1 MRAKDFVKNNVAYHQ
16 ELNPVAW
23 DNNAMVPEVRE
34 RLLEIAERFV
44 HYLEIPNFKVEDVV
58 LTGSMANYN
67 WTKFSDFDI
76 HVVTHYTDLQCDD
89 LAEAFYRA
97 KKKIWND
104 EHDITIYGYDTE
116 LYVEDIAEP
125 PVSEGVYSILH
136 DQWINTPNYNP
147 PTINS
152 AAVNAKVMDLKKQID
167 VAISTA
173 DDPEDLKRI
182 TDKIRKMRRAGLDSG
197 GEFSVENL
205 AFKVLRN
212 MKYLDKL
219 SKAYHQQQ
227 DDQLSLK

>member
-1 MRAKDFVKNNVAYHQ
+1 MRAKDFVRNNVAYHK

-23 DNNAMVPEVRE
+23 EGNRMIPEVRE

-44 HYLEIPNFKVEDVV
+44 SYLEIPNFTVEDVV
-58 LTGSMANYN
+58 LTGSNANYN
-67 WTKFSDFDI
+67 WTKFSDFDV
-76 HVVTHYTDLQCDD
+76 HVVTNYSDLQCDD

-116 LYVEDIAEP
+116 LYVEDVRRP
-125 PVSEGVYSILH
+125 PVSEGVYSLLN
-136 DQWINTPNYNP
+136 DRWLSTPEYKQ
-147 PTINS
+147 PTIDS
-152 AAVNAKVMDLKKQID
+152 PAVNAKVADLKKQIES
-167 VAISTA
+167 AITTA
-173 DDPEDLKRI
+173 DDPMDLKRLSE
-182 TDKIRKMRRAGLDSG
+182 KIRKMRQAGLDKG

-219 SKAYHQQQ
+219 SKAFHQQQ
-227 DDQLSLK
+227 DDELSLK